1 MLLLLFG
8 FVLLFVVVFVEF
20 VIVVVLIVELFSIAI
35 VPLVDDPF
43 VVVVF
48 Y

>member
-20 VIVVVLIVELFSIAI
+20 VIDVVLIVELFSITI
-35 VPLVDDPF
+35 VPLTEEPF